1 VAQPATKMVKGKAGM
16 SELFL
21 GAHPFLTLLVL
32 VVATVGTIISIS
44 ILLTTRRVLRL
55 SERRIRFLTEEQQRL
70 EMRRNEYAILEK
82 ALEQEREARLAAQHE
97 VGLLEEQLEAAKRP
111 KRTTNRATGH

>member
-1 VAQPATKMVKGKAGM
+1 M
-16 SELFL
+16 SEFLL
-21 GAHPFLTLLVL
+21 GAHHFLTLLVL
-32 VVATVGTIISIS
+32 VVATAGAIISIG
-44 ILLTTRRVLRL
+44 ILLTTNRVLRL

-70 EMRRNEYAILEK
+70 ELRKNEYAILEK